1 MQDVNFLVYD
11 TNTDLVM
18 GALYNTTEAIHF
30 SNFEIL
36 DEHFTKLVNN
46 YCDNPPNTEQNFD
59 IEPEQ
64 LLTALEPDKELI
76 VTATRP
82 DTDEQIVMRLVSLEV
97 Y

>member
-18 GALYNTTEAIHF
+18 GALYNTPEAIHF
-30 SNFEIL
+30 DNSEIL
-36 DEHFTKLVNN
+36 DEHFTRLVNDF
-46 YCDNPPNTEQNFD
+46 CDNRDRPKQNFD

-64 LLTALEPDKELI
+64 LLVALEPDKELI
-76 VTATRP
+76 VIATRP
-82 DTDEQIVMRLVSLEV
+82 DTGEQIVMRLVKLEV